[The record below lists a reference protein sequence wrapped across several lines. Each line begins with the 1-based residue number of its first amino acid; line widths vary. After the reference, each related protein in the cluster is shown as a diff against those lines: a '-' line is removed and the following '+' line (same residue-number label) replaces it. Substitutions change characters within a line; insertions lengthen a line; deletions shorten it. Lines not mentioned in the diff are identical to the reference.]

1 MCDALSAHADT
12 GCWPKP
18 AGRPVLRWHMGS
30 NTRGPAPREPATIKV
45 LLAFGAI
52 YIIWGSTFLAIRFA
66 VQTLP
71 PLLMMGAR
79 QLAAGILL
87 FVWLLARGKAWP
99 ERRLW
104 RPACVAGAF
113 CFVGCHGLLG
123 WAELRVPSGLA
134 ALLAASLPIWMVL
147 GARAWG
153 QGSELTPKA
162 LSGIALGFIGVAVL
176 VPFRFSGH
184 LAETLSAFA
193 ILLGELL
200 WAMGAI
206 YARGVRTSTPP
217 ATFAAMQMM
226 CGGGML
232 LAIGLASGEASRLS
246 AAAFTT
252 RSTLSFLFLI
262 VFGSLVAF
270 TAYSWLL
277 QVRSPAVVSTHSY
290 VNPLIA
296 VLLGWAMAGES
307 VTARTMLGAAIIL
320 ASIAILTIRKAPAPL
335 REGTAIEDMSS

>member
-1 MCDALSAHADT
+1 
-12 GCWPKP
+12 
-18 AGRPVLRWHMGS
+18 MGS
-30 NTRGPAPREPATIKV
+30 NTRGPAPREPSVIKV

-71 PLLMMGAR
+71 PLLMMGVR

-87 FVWLLARGKAWP
+87 FAWVLARGRAWP

-104 RPACVAGAF
+104 RPALVAGAF

-134 ALLAASLPIWMVL
+134 ALLAASLPNWMVL

-153 QGSELTPKA
+153 QGSELTPRA

-176 VPFRFSGH
+176 IPFRFSGH
-184 LAETLSAFA
+184 QMETLSALA
-193 ILLGELL
+193 ILLGEVL
-200 WAMGAI
+200 WAIGAI
-206 YARGVRTSTPP
+206 YARGVRTSAPA
-217 ATFAAMQMM
+217 ATFAAMQMI
-226 CGGGML
+226 CGGAL
-232 LAIGLASGEASRLS
+232 LSAIGLASGEAARLT

-252 RSTLSFLFLI
+252 RSVLSLLFLI

-296 VLLGWAMAGES
+296 VLLGWAMAGER
-307 VTARTMLGAAIIL
+307 VTARTMLGAVIIL
-320 ASIAILTIRKAPAPL
+320 ASIAVIGIRKTPAPL
-335 REGTAIEDMSS
+335 QGEIAENGSS